1 MSITIYHGSETA
13 VRQPR
18 FGIGQAYNDF
28 GLGFYCTEYRECA
41 AEWAVSSGRNGFVSA
56 YALDTAGLRII
67 NLCGPQ
73 YTAAH
78 WLYILLN
85 FREFDT
91 AAPLSQQAREYIN
104 RYYQVDYQG
113 CDCISGFRA
122 DDACFAYARGFLSGD
137 ISYQNMDR
145 YLRSSSA
152 NREFVLKSNRA
163 FDRISFAGSEPAV
176 YRDSY
181 PAGAARELAALKGIA
196 GPAGR
201 KDLFITDMIREEV
214 RPYDPRLR

>member
-1 MSITIYHGSETA
+1 MSISIYHGSEIT

-18 FGIGQAYNDF
+18 FGVGGAYNDF
-28 GLGFYCTEYRECA
+28 GLGFYCTEYREYA

-73 YTAAH
+73 YTAVH

-104 RYYQVDYQG
+104 RYYS
-113 CDCISGFRA
+113 I
-122 DDACFAYARGFLSGD
+122 
-137 ISYQNMDR
+137 
-145 YLRSSSA
+145 
-152 NREFVLKSNRA
+152 
-163 FDRISFAGSEPAV
+163 
-176 YRDSY
+176 
-181 PAGAARELAALKGIA
+181 
-196 GPAGR
+196 
-201 KDLFITDMIREEV
+201 
-214 RPYDPRLR
+214 